1 MSDTPSTASE
11 DSVPSRNFF
20 RPVAVIAAVWWL
32 ALIVIAI
39 STDIPV
45 TLNARQIELSDCV
58 ILARVVDRAAGTVE
72 VEASWKAELP
82 RGRITIHNFAASKPE
97 LTGSPLLIPLTFWAV
112 GYEVQPI
119 PPPGRGAVVYPATP
133 SARKQLEQLLK
144 SPR

>member
-11 DSVPSRNFF
+11 IFFPSRNFF
-20 RPVAVIAAVWWL
+20 RPVAVITSLWWL
-32 ALIVIAI
+32 ALIGIAVG
-39 STDIPV
+39 TTYPV
-45 TLNARQIELSDCV
+45 TLNAKQIELSDCV

-97 LTGSPLLIPLTFWAV
+97 LTGTPLLIPLTFWAV
-112 GYEVQPI
+112 GYEVAPI

-133 SARKQLEQLLK
+133 STREQLARLLK
-144 SPR
+144 SPP